1 MGSSDYGAQL
11 AENLGLNY
19 AFAHF
24 INDGAGTKEA
34 LDLYRKNFKPNSENQ
49 KPFSIIC
56 VWALAAE
63 TEEEA
68 WIQFESRMRWRMDR
82 NMGVLGPLL
91 PPQNASRTMRP
102 DEDLYM
108 DEFKKNALVGSV
120 QNVKKKL
127 LELAN
132 QLEIDELVIITWTH
146 DHAVQRRSY
155 ELLAEA
161 FNLQNQPI
169 AA

>member
-1 MGSSDYGAQL
+1 M
-11 AENLGLNY
+11 
-19 AFAHF
+19 
-24 INDGAGTKEA
+24 
-34 LDLYRKNFKPNSENQ
+34 
-49 KPFSIIC
+49 
-56 VWALAAE
+56 
-63 TEEEA
+63 
-68 WIQFESRMRWRMDR
+68 
-82 NMGVLGPLL
+82 L
-91 PPQNASRTMRP
+91 PPQNASRTLRP
-102 DEDLYM
+102 DEDLHM

-132 QLEIDELVIITWTH
+132 HLEIDELVIITWTH

-161 FNLQNQPI
+161 FNLQNQSI

>member
-1 MGSSDYGAQL
+1 
-11 AENLGLNY
+11 
-19 AFAHF
+19 
-24 INDGAGTKEA
+24 
-34 LDLYRKNFKPNSENQ
+34 
-49 KPFSIIC
+49 
-56 VWALAAE
+56 
-63 TEEEA
+63 
-68 WIQFESRMRWRMDR
+68 MRWRMDR

-102 DEDLYM
+102 DEELYM

-120 QNVKKKL
+120 QSVKRKL

-132 QLEIDELVIITWTH
+132 HLEIDELVIITWTH

-161 FNLQNQPI
+161 FNLQNQSI

>member
-1 MGSSDYGAQL
+1 
-11 AENLGLNY
+11 
-19 AFAHF
+19 
-24 INDGAGTKEA
+24 
-34 LDLYRKNFKPNSENQ
+34 
-49 KPFSIIC
+49 
-56 VWALAAE
+56 
-63 TEEEA
+63 
-68 WIQFESRMRWRMDR
+68 MRWRMDR

-91 PPQNASRTMRP
+91 PPQNASRTMRS
-102 DEDLYM
+102 DEELYM

-120 QNVKKKL
+120 QSVKRKL

-132 QLEIDELVIITWTH
+132 HLEIDELVIITWTH

-161 FNLQNQPI
+161 FNLQNQSI

>member
-1 MGSSDYGAQL
+1 
-11 AENLGLNY
+11 
-19 AFAHF
+19 
-24 INDGAGTKEA
+24 
-34 LDLYRKNFKPNSENQ
+34 
-49 KPFSIIC
+49 
-56 VWALAAE
+56 
-63 TEEEA
+63 
-68 WIQFESRMRWRMDR
+68 
-82 NMGVLGPLL
+82 
-91 PPQNASRTMRP
+91 MRP
-102 DEDLYM
+102 DEELYM

-132 QLEIDELVIITWTH
+132 HLEIDELVIITWTH

-161 FNLQNQPI
+161 FNLQNQSI